1 MLCCVGLGES
11 NVMNQWMNVSNSKI
25 CFSREPVPQSVHIW
39 SGRLYCFVVLGKQL
53 ALKIY
58 ERTLLVLYLIPLQVD
73 VPEDRILLGA
83 KGSTSSRFIMKLARE
98 AVRQVIL
105 ISDWLRGWGW
115 SRDLNTDLWLVNTLQ
130 DLLGI
135 MVWYCSVQNGLKYA
149 ETWDTT
155 GREDSMAGFVEAMDL
170 FKNA

>member
-1 MLCCVGLGES
+1 MGGIPHKGKLSLA
-11 NVMNQWMNVSNSKI
+11 
-25 CFSREPVPQSVHIW
+25 QSFI
-39 SGRLYCFVVLGKQL
+39 LGK
-53 ALKIY
+53 ISY
-58 ERTLLVLYLIPLQVD
+58 SSINLQVD
-73 VPEDRILLGA
+73 VPKDRILLGA

-98 AVRQVIL
+98 AVR
-105 ISDWLRGWGW
+105 
-115 SRDLNTDLWLVNTLQ
+115 Q

>member
-1 MLCCVGLGES
+1 M
-11 NVMNQWMNVSNSKI
+11 
-25 CFSREPVPQSVHIW
+25 
-39 SGRLYCFVVLGKQL
+39 
-53 ALKIY
+53 
-58 ERTLLVLYLIPLQVD
+58 QVD
-73 VPEDRILLGA
+73 VPKDRILLGA

-98 AVRQVIL
+98 AVR
-105 ISDWLRGWGW
+105 
-115 SRDLNTDLWLVNTLQ
+115 Q